1 MIGIE
6 VVKRDGH
13 KEPFSMDKITKM
25 YNFCR
30 QGLNIDD
37 EQFWKEFRFTLK
49 SGITTK
55 EIQQNLIATA
65 NKLSI
70 SDKGRIKDYSI
81 LAGRFYLLDWIK
93 DIRLHRER
101 EYDTFTD
108 DYGFFQNANDWIF
121 HLKKYIELGIY
132 DERILKI
139 SNDILEELYEYAKKV
154 QLDYNYNFPYFMWN
168 DFYYQVVKFSKSY
181 ILTYNNRPIETFA
194 EALLLISILGFLPDY
209 KQNKELFIDN
219 VKKFYKL
226 LLDRTII
233 PATPQLSN
241 LRRAKGNLS
250 SCNIL
255 DIHDNLESIMYSFWQ
270 VAEISKRGGGLGIYL
285 GEIRPNGSYIQGNK
299 GKSVSILKWCKI
311 LDDMLDTVDQ
321 LGKRKGAGTVAL
333 PIWHMDILDFMAMR
347 NPIGEIRMKMFSLY
361 PQVVI
366 PDLFMEKVKE
376 NKDWTLIDHYELK
389 MKYGID
395 LVNCWG
401 EEFEENY
408 MKAEELV
415 KQGKVRGKVYKA
427 REIYRQ
433 LIKNILASGMPY
445 LFFVDTVNQY
455 SPFKEQIKCGN
466 LCVAPDTRILTKEYG
481 YIEIKKVAGQILE
494 VWNGVEW
501 SKSAIFKTGDN
512 YSDWY
517 EIEFTNGEKI
527 IVTDYHRWYV
537 RGDKARPY
545 HSKTKVKRTF
555 ELSEG
560 DVLEKWNL
568 PVIEG
573 YKILEYAYENGLFT
587 AEGTAYDGVDCI
599 YLYDKKRK
607 LIDYL
612 SGYYRTY
619 SNKKINRIDVYYKKG
634 VLKDKFFVP
643 DSSYTVESRIRW
655 LEGLFDGD
663 GTVVRNGN
671 TYTLQLSSINFEFLL
686 NVKRMLD
693 TLGIQ
698 SKIVDGCEAGYRSM
712 PDGKGGYKDYY
723 CKETKRIL
731 ISAYNLAKLIEL
743 GFNPKR
749 LDLKG
754 RKVPNREASQFVRV
768 KSIRKLDGF
777 VSDSYCFFEP
787 KLNRGIL
794 NGVLTGNCV
803 ESYSPF
809 SNSNPEGKK
818 PDEKIEDLGYVH
830 SCNLLSL
837 NLPVLYELGYLQDNQ
852 KLSSLMRLVVR
863 YMDNILDIAGHP
875 IYEIKKHN
883 QDYRTL
889 GIGFVGLADL
899 LVRKSIDNGKLYAYR
914 LTSRNVNKDE
924 LFNLLKQI
932 FGRIAFY
939 SIRASVDLAKERGR
953 ANKYSE
959 TKWDEVFLGQ
969 IPYGEGFEVSTTV
982 EFDVDR
988 GEVDELI
995 EDIQKYG
1002 IRNTMLLNA
1011 PPNTSTSIYAGTTAS
1026 ISPPFNLIQTEKQS
1040 TGVYVVFPRYITEG
1054 WFYYD
1059 EYSKFTEQDLYDV
1072 IEIVSFIQKYIDSG
1086 ISFDYPVN
1094 IRDGFIP
1101 KEEVG
1106 RILGQFIY
1114 KAWKSKI
1121 KALYYARIVAKAE
1134 GKQTKEE
1141 CVSCAN

>member
-1 MIGIE
+1 MVGIE
-6 VVKRDGH
+6 VVKRDGR
-13 KEPFSMDKITKM
+13 KEPFSMDKIIKM

-30 QGLNIDD
+30 QGLNIDN

-65 NKLSI
+65 NKLSV
-70 SDKGRIKDYSI
+70 SDKERIKDYSI

-93 DIRLHRER
+93 DIRLHREK
-101 EYDTFTD
+101 EYETLTD
-108 DYGFFQNANDWIF
+108 DYGFFKNANDWIN
-121 HLKKYIELGIY
+121 HLKKYVELGVY

-139 SNDILEELYEYAKKV
+139 SNDILRKLYVYAKKV
-154 QLDYNYNFPYFMWN
+154 QLDYDYNFPYFMWN

-181 ILTYNNRPIETFA
+181 ILTYNNKPIETFA

-209 KQNKELFIDN
+209 KQNKELFINN
-219 VKKFYKL
+219 VKLFYRL

-299 GKSVSILKWCKI
+299 GKSVSVLKWCKI
-311 LDDMLDTVDQ
+311 LDDMLDTIDQ
-321 LGKRKGAGTVAL
+321 LGKRRGAGTVAL
-333 PIWHMDILDFMAMR
+333 PIWHMDVLDFMAMR

-361 PQVVI
+361 PQVII
-366 PDLFMEKVKE
+366 PDLFMERVKE
-376 NKDWTLIDHYELK
+376 NRDWTLIDHYELK
-389 MKYGID
+389 IKYDID

-401 EEFEENY
+401 KEFEENY
-408 MKAEELV
+408 IKAEELV
-415 KQGKVRGKVYKA
+415 EQGKVRGKVYKA

-466 LCVAPDTRILTKEYG
+466 LCV
-481 YIEIKKVAGQILE
+481 
-494 VWNGVEW
+494 
-501 SKSAIFKTGDN
+501 
-512 YSDWY
+512 
-517 EIEFTNGEKI
+517 
-527 IVTDYHRWYV
+527 
-537 RGDKARPY
+537 
-545 HSKTKVKRTF
+545 
-555 ELSEG
+555 
-560 DVLEKWNL
+560 
-568 PVIEG
+568 
-573 YKILEYAYENGLFT
+573 
-587 AEGTAYDGVDCI
+587 
-599 YLYDKKRK
+599 
-607 LIDYL
+607 
-612 SGYYRTY
+612 
-619 SNKKINRIDVYYKKG
+619 
-634 VLKDKFFVP
+634 
-643 DSSYTVESRIRW
+643 
-655 LEGLFDGD
+655 
-663 GTVVRNGN
+663 
-671 TYTLQLSSINFEFLL
+671 
-686 NVKRMLD
+686 
-693 TLGIQ
+693 
-698 SKIVDGCEAGYRSM
+698 
-712 PDGKGGYKDYY
+712 
-723 CKETKRIL
+723 
-731 ISAYNLAKLIEL
+731 
-743 GFNPKR
+743 
-749 LDLKG
+749 
-754 RKVPNREASQFVRV
+754 
-768 KSIRKLDGF
+768 
-777 VSDSYCFFEP
+777 
-787 KLNRGIL
+787 
-794 NGVLTGNCV
+794 

-809 SNSNPEGKK
+809 SNTNPEGKK
-818 PDEKIEDLGYVH
+818 PDNKIDNIGYVH

-837 NLPVLYELGYLQDNQ
+837 NLPVLYERGILFNNN
-852 KLSSLMRLVVR
+852 KLKQVMSLVVR

-875 IYEIKKHN
+875 INEIKRHN

-899 LVRKSIDNGKLYAYR
+899 LVRKSIDDNKLYAYR
-914 LTSRNVNKDE
+914 ITNRNINRDE

-939 SIRASVDLAKERGR
+939 SIRTSVDLAKERGK
-953 ANKYSE
+953 ANKCNE
-959 TKWDEVFLGQ
+959 TKWSEVFLGQ
-969 IPYGEGFEVSTTV
+969 ILFGEDFEVSSAV

-988 GEVDELI
+988 GEVDELVK
-995 EDIQKYG
+995 DIQKYG

-1026 ISPPFNLIQTEKQS
+1026 IFPPFNLIQTEKQS

-1086 ISFDYPVN
+1086 ISFDYPIN

-1114 KAWKSKI
+1114 KAWKNGI

-1134 GKQTKEE
+1134 GEQTKEE

>member
-13 KEPFSMDKITKM
+13 KEPFSMDKIIKM

-108 DYGFFQNANDWIF
+108 DYGFFQDANDWIF

-181 ILTYNNRPIETFA
+181 ILTYNNKPVETFA

-209 KQNKELFIDN
+209 KQNKELFMNN

-226 LLDRTII
+226 LLDRVII

-285 GEIRPNGSYIQGNK
+285 GEVRPNGSYIQGNK
-299 GKSVSILKWCKI
+299 GKSVSVLKWCKI
-311 LDDMLDTVDQ
+311 LDDMLDTIDQ

-361 PQVVI
+361 PQVVV
-366 PDLFMEKVKE
+366 PDLFMERVKE

-389 MKYGID
+389 MKCGID

-401 EEFEENY
+401 KEFEENY
-408 MKAEELV
+408 TKAEELV
-415 KQGKVRGKVYKA
+415 KQGKIRGKVYKV

-445 LFFVDTVNQY
+445 IFFVDTVNQY

-466 LCVAPDTRILTKEYG
+466 L
-481 YIEIKKVAGQILE
+481 
-494 VWNGVEW
+494 
-501 SKSAIFKTGDN
+501 
-512 YSDWY
+512 
-517 EIEFTNGEKI
+517 
-527 IVTDYHRWYV
+527 
-537 RGDKARPY
+537 
-545 HSKTKVKRTF
+545 
-555 ELSEG
+555 
-560 DVLEKWNL
+560 
-568 PVIEG
+568 
-573 YKILEYAYENGLFT
+573 
-587 AEGTAYDGVDCI
+587 
-599 YLYDKKRK
+599 
-607 LIDYL
+607 
-612 SGYYRTY
+612 
-619 SNKKINRIDVYYKKG
+619 
-634 VLKDKFFVP
+634 
-643 DSSYTVESRIRW
+643 
-655 LEGLFDGD
+655 
-663 GTVVRNGN
+663 
-671 TYTLQLSSINFEFLL
+671 
-686 NVKRMLD
+686 
-693 TLGIQ
+693 
-698 SKIVDGCEAGYRSM
+698 
-712 PDGKGGYKDYY
+712 
-723 CKETKRIL
+723 
-731 ISAYNLAKLIEL
+731 
-743 GFNPKR
+743 
-749 LDLKG
+749 
-754 RKVPNREASQFVRV
+754 
-768 KSIRKLDGF
+768 
-777 VSDSYCFFEP
+777 
-787 KLNRGIL
+787 
-794 NGVLTGNCV
+794 CV

-899 LVRKSIDNGKLYAYR
+899 LIRKSIDDNKLYAYR

-939 SIRASVDLAKERGR
+939 SIRASVDLAKEKGR
-953 ANKYSE
+953 TNKYSE
-959 TKWDEVFLGQ
+959 TKWNEVLLGQ
-969 IPYGEGFEVSTTV
+969 IPYGEGFEVSPVV

-1026 ISPPFNLIQTEKQS
+1026 IFPPFNLIQTEKQS

-1059 EYSKFTEQDLYDV
+1059 EYSKFNEQDLYDV

-1114 KAWKSKI
+1114 KAWKSGI

-1134 GKQTKEE
+1134 GEQAKEE